1 MDTPKIKASQI
12 NQMESLF
19 KIMSSITLLNEV
31 RLKGF
36 PDEDKNLFR
45 DVRNSLEILR
55 DSMKIH
61 IKKNLLIED
70 DT

>member
-1 MDTPKIKASQI
+1 MNTPKIKVVQI

-36 PDEDKNLFR
+36 PDEDKNLFI

>member
-1 MDTPKIKASQI
+1 MNKPKIKVVQI

-61 IKKNLLIED
+61 IKRIF
-70 DT
+70 

>member
-12 NQMESLF
+12 NQMENLF
-19 KIMSSITLLNEV
+19 EIVSSITLLNEV
-31 RLKGF
+31 SLQGF
-36 PDEDKNLFR
+36 PDEDKNLFI
-45 DVRNSLEILR
+45 DVLNSLTTLR
-55 DSMKIH
+55 DSMKSH

>member
-1 MDTPKIKASQI
+1 MNKPKIKVSQI
-12 NQMESLF
+12 NQMENLF
-19 KIMSSITLLNEV
+19 EIVSSITLLNEV
-31 RLKGF
+31 SLQGF

>member
-36 PDEDKNLFR
+36 PDEDKNLFI

-55 DSMKIH
+55 DSMKSH
-61 IKKNLLIED
+61 IKKNLFIED

>member
-1 MDTPKIKASQI
+1 MNKPKIKASQVL
-12 NQMESLF
+12 QLESLF
-19 KIMSSITLLNEV
+19 KITSSITLLNEV
-31 RLKGF
+31 RLRGF
-36 PDEDKNLFR
+36 PDEDKNLFI

-55 DSMKIH
+55 DSMKSH